1 MDFDLVCDQKM
12 IPGLI
17 VSLTA
22 VASMFASLFVG
33 TLSGNKI
40 DYIITLIIYI
50 LFHILNF
57 LEISFLSD
65 KFGRKKVIMVAE
77 TLALVTTIGLAF
89 VPNWWAFC
97 VLWFAQG

>member
-33 TLSGNKI
+33 TLSGNK
-40 DYIITLIIYI
+40 YIITYIYI
-50 LFHILNF
+50 LFHTFNF
-57 LEISFLSD
+57 LEISSLSD

>member
-1 MDFDLVCDQKM
+1 MDFDLVCDRKM

-40 DYIITLIIYI
+40 DYIITYIYP
-50 LFHILNF
+50 LPYL
-57 LEISFLSD
+57 
-65 KFGRKKVIMVAE
+65 
-77 TLALVTTIGLAF
+77 
-89 VPNWWAFC
+89 
-97 VLWFAQG
+97 

>member
-1 MDFDLVCDQKM
+1 MDFDLVCDRKM

-40 DYIITLIIYI
+40 DYIITYIYI
-50 LFHILNF
+50 SSSIPLIFLKFLLFQINLGGKR
-57 LEISFLSD
+57 S
-65 KFGRKKVIMVAE
+65 
-77 TLALVTTIGLAF
+77 
-89 VPNWWAFC
+89 
-97 VLWFAQG
+97 LWSLRH

>member
-40 DYIITLIIYI
+40 DYIITYIYP
-50 LFHILNF
+50 LPYL
-57 LEISFLSD
+57 
-65 KFGRKKVIMVAE
+65 
-77 TLALVTTIGLAF
+77 
-89 VPNWWAFC
+89 
-97 VLWFAQG
+97 